1 MAQSELPVVFCD
13 EAGNSGPALL
23 DPNQPV
29 FVLASHNYS
38 EEECDQLLANVRS
51 SQGGEPKFSTLR
63 KSDSGRRR
71 LVAFFE
77 QPALSPDRIVCT
89 LDHKRY
95 VIVAKIVDVLIEY
108 VAYRDGLDLYA
119 RGANIAHANVM
130 YHAMPVLFGEK
141 AFGGITQGFVKMIRE
156 PTRENIDRFYY
167 WVERAFNGTKRDSR
181 NMLAPIL
188 VSRRYIDEILKSN
201 TRGSIDPA
209 VHSFVNHCITWG
221 DNRFK
226 SDFRVVH
233 DRSKPLFASR
243 DILAAF
249 MDASVEPETI
259 GYDRRTFTFPLR
271 ARELQFAD
279 SHNSV
284 QLQVADLIAGAVMAF
299 GAHRASGT
307 HDDLAPTLGA
317 VGIERFVTDCLW
329 PSLAVTPEELGT
341 EKVGGINMVDHVAA
355 HLTARGVVR

>member
-38 EEECDQLLANVRS
+38 EEECDRLLANVRS

-89 LDHKRY
+89 LDHKRF

-108 VAYRDGLDLYA
+108 VAHREGVDLYE
-119 RGANIAHANVM
+119 RGANIGYANLLFHV
-130 YHAMPVLFGEK
+130 MPVLFGEK
-141 AFGGITQGFVKMIRE
+141 AFGGMIEGFVNMIRQ
-156 PTRENIDRFYY
+156 PNREKIDRFFY
-167 WVERAFNGTKRDSR
+167 WCERAYKARKDDNRD
-181 NMLAPIL
+181 MLIPIL
-188 VSRRYIDEILKSN
+188 IARRHINEIVKANSP
-201 TRGSIDPA
+201 GSIDPA
-209 VHSFVNHCITWG
+209 VHNFVNHCIVWG
-221 DNRFK
+221 DSRFK

-249 MDASVEPETI
+249 MEANIEPKTI
-259 GYDRRTFTFPLR
+259 GYDRRKFTFPLR
-271 ARELQFAD
+271 ARELEFAD
-279 SHNSV
+279 SHSSV
-284 QLQVADLIAGAVMAF
+284 QLQVADLIAGAVMAV
-299 GAHRASGT
+299 GAHRAVGSYE
-307 HDDLAPTLGA
+307 DLAPVLQN
-317 VGIERFVTDCLW
+317 VGVEKLVTDCLW
-329 PSLAVTPEELGT
+329 PSLAVTPEQLGT
-341 EKVGGINMVDHVAA
+341 VEVGGINMADYVGEY
-355 HLTARGVVR
+355 LTARKMAG